1 MRSRLSMLKGLSVG
15 DLVYY
20 RLKPGIQPSSS
31 YGAGEHLIDKKRIGL
46 IVSLQKRTAMGFQ
59 MVEVMWNDSGDIDII
74 AENYL
79 HKINETT

>member
-1 MRSRLSMLKGLSVG
+1 MRSRASMLKALRVG

-20 RLKPGIQPSSS
+20 RVRPAVQPNSS
-31 YGAGEHLIDKKRIGL
+31 YGTGEHLIDKKKVGL